1 MFNKK
6 ISLLFITLVFMLSIS
21 AVAAHDT
28 TAINDDLEMS
38 EMDEEPPS
46 GSALIPSDIKS
57 VSNDEYSLQTKD
69 LSMYYKNGTRYE
81 VTLTHEDIPVENA
94 DIIINICGI
103 NYTRHTNENGVA
115 SIAINL
121 NPGTYSVSTFY
132 NYNLSSI
139 VLDSDIEVLST
150 IEGDDLV
157 KTYKN
162 DTQYYASF
170 LDNNGNPLANS
181 EVTFN
186 INGVFYTRK
195 TNENGI
201 AKLNINL
208 NSGNYIIT
216 ATHQNGLSYSN
227 LITVLPSITGSD
239 ITKFYKNGTQYHATF
254 FNSNGNA
261 LVKGTVTFNINGVF
275 YKRTTD
281 ENGVA
286 NLNINLN
293 PGSYIITAEN
303 PINGELFSN
312 VITVLPTIIS
322 SDMVSNSLTTE
333 YDIILLNGDGS
344 VAQNKEVEFIV
355 DGVSYDVT
363 TNEYGVA
370 TLEKDLKL
378 GVHTVVSHDKQT
390 GLYVVNEINV
400 TAIDMDNL
408 HYDMIYYDNESY
420 ENEILYYSQY
430 GVSPDNKTIMA
441 IGRPSA
447 SGELSTYGYKFYMT
461 VFERVCPY
469 CGSSELYWGIFWTGD
484 ETSNYGVF
492 PATGNK
498 EGGSAEGHIFC
509 ANCDADW
516 SVFGNEHVY
525 GGGTT
530 LKVVSAS
537 VLTTKDVAYMLKNGE
552 MIYSE

>member
-46 GSALIPSDIKS
+46 GSTLIPSDIKS

-94 DIIINICGI
+94 DIIINIYGI

-121 NPGTYSVSTFY
+121 NPGIYSVSTFY
-132 NYNLSSI
+132 NYNSSSI

-208 NSGNYIIT
+208 HSGNYIIT
-216 ATHQNGLSYSN
+216 ATHQNGLTYSN

-239 ITKFYKNGTQYHATF
+239 ITKFYKNGTQYYATF

-275 YKRTTD
+275 YQRTTD

-286 NLNINLN
+286 KLNINLN

-322 SDMVSNSLTTE
+322 SDMVSDSLTTE

-344 VAQNKEVEFIV
+344 FAQNKEVEFIV

-363 TNEYGVA
+363 TDEYGVA
-370 TLEKDLKL
+370 TLEKDLKF

-390 GLYVVNEINV
+390 GLYVANEINV
-400 TAIDMDNL
+400 TAINMDNFQ
-408 HYDMIYYDNESY
+408 YDVIYYDNESY

-469 CGSSELYWGIFWTGD
+469 CGSSELYWGIFWAGD